1 MQSKEKK
8 ECSSTYSPDD
18 GYSDFYA
25 FCDILLKQAFEERKY
40 FSIDLY
46 NSQISNI
53 KQLIYLCATVATAI
67 SAVIVCTP
75 YWGGDKAMLVK
86 NSFCFS
92 LLIIAF
98 GFCILGL
105 FYGVFS
111 LRGEQKGVLPLP
123 VGSYLDLATDAYGD
137 NRSQKVYETKM
148 ELLNKLDECIDFFKN
163 KTSIKAKKI
172 RIINTILMIGIGCA
186 IAGTTALFS
195 ITLLENYYVKQRAT
209 EICTEKPGNVQNKNT
224 QTKSKT
230 IF

>member
-1 MQSKEKK
+1 MQSESEK
-8 ECSSTYSPDD
+8 ECSSTYSPD

-46 NSQISNI
+46 NSQISHI
-53 KQLIYLCATVATAI
+53 KQLIYLCATGATAI

-75 YWGGDKAMLVK
+75 YWGGNKAMLVG

-98 GFCILGL
+98 ASCILGL

-111 LRGEQKGVLPLP
+111 LRGEHNGFHPIP
-123 VGSYLDLATDAYGD
+123 VGSYLDLATDAHGD
-137 NRSQKVYETKM
+137 NKSQKVYESKM
-148 ELLNKLDECIDFFKN
+148 KLLNELDHCIDFFKN
-163 KTSIKAKKI
+163 KTTIKAKKI
-172 RIINTILMIGIGCA
+172 RILNTILMIGIGCA

-209 EICTEKPGNVQNKNT
+209 EICTEKPGVVQNKNT
-224 QTKSKT
+224 QTKSNT